1 MQHTRIALVAM
12 LFVPALLIAQ
22 RGGGGGM
29 GGSKRPDMNAVA
41 PKTGPSGPTISPKD
55 FENASVFKLFLDKKK
70 DMKLTDA
77 QLVAMKESD
86 AKLKE
91 ANKTRFVIMDS
102 LKRDAKPR
110 TSGTPSADDEAIL
123 VMARESLRGV
133 VADIRNSYDTAAKDA
148 VSSLDESQK
157 PAAEKL
163 MEKYHEEMQDMLR
176 DKLGGRGGA
185 QGGAPGGGRGGRPPS
200 F

>member
-1 MQHTRIALVAM
+1 M

-55 FENASVFKLFLDKKK
+55 FENASVFKLFRDKKK

-91 ANKTRFVIMDS
+91 ANKTRFVTMDS

-133 VADIRNSYDTAAKDA
+133 VADIRKSYDTAAKDA

>member
-1 MQHTRIALVAM
+1 MQHTRIALIAA
-12 LFVPALLIAQ
+12 LFVPVMLTAQ

-55 FENASVFKLFLDKKK
+55 FENASVFKLFRDKKK

>member
-133 VADIRNSYDTAAKDA
+133 VADIRKSYDTAAKDA

>member
-1 MQHTRIALVAM
+1 MNHARNALAV
-12 LFVPALLIAQ
+12 ALLLPSLLTAQ
-22 RGGGGGM
+22 RGGGGGF
-29 GGSKRPDMNAVA
+29 GGSKKPDMNAIA

-70 DMKLTDA
+70 DLKLTDA

-91 ANKTRFVIMDS
+91 ANKARFVIMDS

-110 TSGTPSADDEAIL
+110 TSGTPSAEDEAIL
-123 VMARESLRGV
+123 VIARESLRGV
-133 VADIRNSYDTAAKDA
+133 VADIRSSYDAAAKDA

-176 DKLGGRGGA
+176 EKLGGR
-185 QGGAPGGGRGGRPPS
+185 GGAPGGGRGGRPPL